1 MFDNETIGNR
11 IKELREKKGMTQ
23 QQFAELLH
31 VSREKVVKIENG
43 TRGLQ
48 IHDIP
53 LIADVLDTDC
63 DYLIRGIKKEHLQ
76 VASATGL
83 SEKAISKLI
92 SYNKEKNKLN
102 QMMIDFDRREAVEI
116 LLSSD
121 EGQDVLD
128 SIQSYINCDFTRFYT
143 DSVNEDGDG
152 FVPYDHSI
160 GFKAKKTLA
169 GSKYL
174 FFGPDKFEIAAAAT
188 VLDAVKALKKAV
200 VNAEKDH
207 KA

>member
-63 DYLIRGIKKEHLQ
+63 DYLIRGIKKEHLRI
-76 VASATGL
+76 ASATGL
-83 SEKAISKLI
+83 SEKAILRLC
-92 SYNKEKNKLN
+92 SYNKEKIQLN
-102 QMMIDFDRREAVEI
+102 QMMIDYDRREALET
-116 LLSSD
+116 LLTSD

-128 SIQSYINCDFTRFYT
+128 SIQSYINCDFSRFYT
-143 DSVNEDGDG
+143 DSVNEDGDLE
-152 FVPYDHSI
+152 PYDHSI
-160 GFKAKKTLA
+160 GFRAKKTLA

-174 FFGPDKFEIAAAAT
+174 FFGPEKFDIAAAAT